1 MGSYATVLFAL
12 WLLEPLHALADVRN
26 DPIGLSLEEENLPK
40 RIRLPRKKPA
50 SEGTDAA

>member
-12 WLLEPLHALADVRN
+12 GLLEPLHALADVRN
-26 DPIGLSLEEENLPK
+26 DPVGLSLDEENLPK

-50 SEGTDAA
+50 PDGTDMA